1 MNKSYRSNFPVLA
14 TFMTL
19 LAIIA
24 INVPF
29 ASAQNLLNNPE
40 SVVYDSLQ
48 DRYLVSNWGD
58 GSIVAIASDGTQSYF
73 DTTLTRIA
81 GILNKRDTLFVAS
94 NDTPYVGLV
103 AYSLQTDDMLFFLPI
118 PSVGLLND
126 LDYDNQG
133 YIYISDYW
141 DHKLWRVDVSALSC
155 TLFVDPLQAPNG
167 VICDTLHNR
176 LLVISVNTSTRPI
189 MAVDFTDGSVSVVV
203 NTYGY
208 AGDGLAWDD
217 QGRLYTSEWS
227 SNSCHRYDTL
237 FSHPPETVSSGHDG
251 PADIYINRRDNILCV
266 PNFYRNDVDFVDINQ
281 SSTDDITV
289 PDRYNSL
296 SNYPNPFN
304 AGTTIKYSLEN
315 DGPVTIQVF
324 DLMGRR
330 IETLVNTM
338 QIAGQ
343 HSITWNADGNSSGTY
358 FYSIKAGEFSGT
370 RKMTLV
376 K

>member
-1 MNKSYRSNFPVLA
+1 MNDRSRISGSTIFIVILA
-14 TFMTL
+14 V
-19 LAIIA
+19 IA
-24 INVPF
+24 VSSPLIT
-29 ASAQNLLNNPE
+29 AQNLLNNPE

-48 DRYLVSNWGD
+48 DRYLVSNFGD

-81 GILNKRDTLFVAS
+81 GMLNKRDTLFVAS
-94 NDTPYVGLV
+94 NASPYVGLV
-103 AYSLQTDDMLFFLPI
+103 AYSLQTDDMLFFLPV

-141 DHKLWRVDVSALSC
+141 DNKLWRVDMSAMSC

-176 LLVISVNTSTRPI
+176 LLVISVNTSTSPI
-189 MAVDFTDGSVSVVV
+189 MAVDFTDGSTSLVV

-217 QGRLYTSEWS
+217 QRRLYTSEWS
-227 SNSCHRYDTL
+227 TNSCHRYDTL
-237 FSHPPETVSSGHDG
+237 FTHPPETVSSGHDG

-266 PNFYRNDVDFVDINQ
+266 PNFYRNDVDFVEIYP
-281 SSTDDITV
+281 SSTDDMVV
-289 PDRYNSL
+289 PDNYYTL

-304 AGTTIKYSLEN
+304 AGTTVKYSLEN
-315 DGPVTIQVF
+315 NGPVSIQVY

-330 IETLVNTM
+330 IETLVNTV
-338 QIAGQ
+338 QNAGQ
-343 HSITWNADGNSSGTY
+343 HSVNWKADNYSSGTY
-358 FYSIKAGEFSGT
+358 FYSIKAGEQSEA

>member
-1 MNKSYRSNFPVLA
+1 MNNRSMSFGFG
-14 TFMTL
+14 TFIAL
-19 LAIIA
+19 LVIVVISS
-24 INVPF
+24 PLLL
-29 ASAQNLLNNPE
+29 AQNLLNNPE
-40 SVVYDSLQ
+40 SVVYDSLH
-48 DRYLVSNWGD
+48 DRYLVSNFGD

-94 NDTPYVGLV
+94 NDSPYIGLV
-103 AYSLQTDDMLFFLPI
+103 AYSLHTDDMLFFLPV

-141 DHKLWRVDVSALSC
+141 DNKLWRVDVSAMSC

-176 LLVISVNTSTRPI
+176 LLVISVVPGSSPI
-189 MAVDFTDGSVSVVV
+189 VAVDFTDGSTSVVV
-203 NTYGY
+203 YTYGY

-217 QGRLYTSEWS
+217 QRRLYTSEWS
-227 SNSCHRYDTL
+227 TNSCHRYDTS
-237 FSHPPETVSSGHDG
+237 FTHPPETVSSGHDG

-266 PNFYRNDVDFVDINQ
+266 PNFYRQDVDFVEIYP
-281 SSTDDITV
+281 SSTDDISV
-289 PDRYNSL
+289 PARYNTL

-304 AGTTIKYSLEN
+304 AGTTIKYTLEN
-315 DGPVTIQVF
+315 AGPVLIQVF

-330 IETLVNTM
+330 LKTLVNTL
-338 QIAGQ
+338 QNAGE
-343 HSITWNADGNSSGTY
+343 HSVTWDAGDYSTGIY
-358 FYSIKAGEFSGT
+358 FYSIKAGEYTET

>member
-1 MNKSYRSNFPVLA
+1 MKKRSKISVFA
-14 TFMTL
+14 SIIAL
-19 LAIIA
+19 LAMIA
-24 INVPF
+24 ISSPS

-40 SVVYDSLQ
+40 SVVYDSLH
-48 DRYLVSNWGD
+48 DRYLVSNFGD

-94 NDTPYVGLV
+94 NDSPYIGLV

-141 DHKLWRVDVSALSC
+141 DDKLWRVDMNAMSC

-167 VICDTLHNR
+167 VICDTLNNR
-176 LLVISVNTSTRPI
+176 LLVISVVPGTRPI
-189 MAVDFTDGSVSVVV
+189 VAVDFTNGSTSVVV
-203 NTYGY
+203 YTYGY

-227 SNSCHRYDTL
+227 TNSCHRYDTS
-237 FSHPPETVSSGHDG
+237 FTHPPETVSSGHDG

-266 PNFYRNDVDFVDINQ
+266 PNFYRHDVDFVDLNQ
-281 SSTDDITV
+281 SSADDITI
-289 PDRYNSL
+289 PQNYYSL

-304 AGTTIKYSLEN
+304 AGTTIKYSLESE
-315 DGPVTIQVF
+315 GPVSIQVF

-338 QIAGQ
+338 QNAGG
-343 HSITWNADGNSSGTY
+343 HCIIWNADRYSSGTY
-358 FYSIKAGEFSGT
+358 FYRIKAGEYSET
-370 RKMTLV
+370 RKMMLV

>member
-1 MNKSYRSNFPVLA
+1 MKNVYHFHLLKLPILA
-14 TFMTL
+14 ASMVM
-19 LAIIA
+19 IA
-24 INVPF
+24 VCAPYL
-29 ASAQNLLNNPE
+29 SAQNLLNNPE
-40 SVVYDSLQ
+40 SVVYDSLH
-48 DRYLVSNWGD
+48 DRYLVSNFGD

-81 GILNKRDTLFVAS
+81 GILNVRDTLFVAS

-141 DHKLWRVDVSALSC
+141 DNKLWRVDMSALSC

-167 VICDTLHNR
+167 VICDTLNNR
-176 LLVISVNTSTRPI
+176 LLVISVVPGTRPI
-189 MAVDFTDGSVSVVV
+189 VAVDFTNGSTSVVV
-203 NTYGY
+203 YTYGY

-227 SNSCHRYDTL
+227 TNSCHRYDTS
-237 FSHPPETVSSGHDG
+237 FAHPPETVSSGHDG

-266 PNFYRNDVDFVDINQ
+266 PNFYRHDIDFVEIYP
-281 SSTDDITV
+281 SSTDDIAV

-296 SNYPNPFN
+296 TNYPNPFN

-315 DGPVTIQVF
+315 DASVTIQVF

-330 IETLVNTM
+330 IETLINTV
-338 QIAGQ
+338 QNPGE
-343 HSITWNADGNSSGTY
+343 HSVTWDADGYSSGTY
-358 FYSIKAGEFSGT
+358 FYSIKAGEFSET